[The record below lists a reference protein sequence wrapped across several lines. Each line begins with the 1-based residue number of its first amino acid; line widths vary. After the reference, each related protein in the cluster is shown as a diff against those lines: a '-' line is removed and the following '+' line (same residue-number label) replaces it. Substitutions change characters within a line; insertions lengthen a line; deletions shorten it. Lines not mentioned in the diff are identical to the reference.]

1 MESTEEESTVVINI
15 HTTEIEK
22 EKQDDISTTKVI
34 KMDSELDMNTFYNNP
49 KTWNFDEMY
58 IRSNSP
64 IVSNFNS
71 DIDSDLKHNS
81 SIEDELPTPTEYTN
95 NLTIHRK
102 IKEFDYNRFN
112 DVFMNRNYYNEDDM
126 SNSQLDINNTSFIS
140 SRREDLSPRRH
151 RKIAGS
157 HKEYYGEEIKSTY
170 DNTGRGT
177 VGVRGN
183 FKQSD
188 HKHVD
193 HKQNNDKLVDNKS
206 NENNQSDNDNLSSIM
221 NMDDL
226 RIQKKYKKLTY
237 EDVKKSLCKYYD
249 KDDKVFNEVDL
260 LVTYLNG
267 LRVLYTISKNI
278 TCLKSYSVALTTIS
292 ITIFLAVIAPFVKD
306 VYWGSYLISAGNAL
320 ATILLTLSRYLKLD
334 SNSSQYDFMA
344 KQFNKILSRIEYD
357 DSLYLENS
365 FGNPSSENPST
376 QKMNDIESTIM
387 EMNGY
392 IQELIPEE
400 AVQLFP
406 IIYRTNILRFIRKH
420 EQHKKNLIIRLR
432 DIKNEI
438 HYILHKWDNMV
449 ENTNKTTHHKM
460 PKKEREQNR
469 VLYLMDLKEK
479 TKTELKQC
487 KSTYTQLDELFKRE
501 IRYAETH
508 QTCVPCYVFF
518 KPNYDYS
525 ELNPIVREYLKLT
538 IPD

>member
-1 MESTEEESTVVINI
+1 MESTEESTIVINI
-15 HTTEIEK
+15 HTTEMEK

-34 KMDSELDMNTFYNNP
+34 KMDAELDLDTFYNNTNNP

-71 DIDSDLKHNS
+71 DIDSDLKYNS
-81 SIEDELPTPTEYTN
+81 SIEDELPTPTEYN
-95 NLTIHRK
+95 NNMTIHRK
-102 IKEFDYNRFN
+102 IKEFNYNQFN

-126 SNSQLDINNTSFIS
+126 SNSQLNINNTSFIS
-140 SRREDLSPRRH
+140 SKREDSSPRRY
-151 RKIAGS
+151 RKFAGS
-157 HKEYYGEEIKSTY
+157 HKEYYGEESKTTY
-170 DNTGRGT
+170 DNIGRSPIGC
-177 VGVRGN
+177 RGN
-183 FKQSD
+183 A
-188 HKHVD
+188 KHS
-193 HKQNNDKLVDNKS
+193 NNKHSNNKS
-206 NENNQSDNDNLSSIM
+206 EENNQSDNDNLSSIM
-221 NMDDL
+221 NMDDS

-237 EDVKKSLCKYYD
+237 EDVQKSLCKYYD

-278 TCLKSYSVALTTIS
+278 TRLKSYSVALTTIS

-365 FGNPSSENPST
+365 FGTSSEINPSA
-376 QKMNDIESTIM
+376 QKINDIESTIM

-438 HYILHKWDNMV
+438 HYILHKWNNIA
-449 ENTNKTTHHKM
+449 ENTNKTTHNHKM

-469 VLYLMDLKEK
+469 VLYLMELKEK

-487 KSTYTQLDELFKRE
+487 KSTYTQLDELFKKE